1 MATGHTYNA
10 GVVTKNPTCTE
21 KGLKTYT
28 CISGDSSY
36 TEEIPATGHKY
47 GAVTYT
53 WSSDKSTCTAKRVC
67 ANDASHVETETV
79 NSTNEITKEATC
91 TTTGTKTYTATFKN
105 GAFANQTTTST
116 IPASHNY
123 GEATYTW
130 SDDYSTCTAKR
141 VCSIDGYEETETV
154 STTNSVSKEPTCET
168 KGNRQYTA
176 TFKNNAFTKQTKT
189 SYKVIPASHNYVN
202 NVCTKCGSVEVK
214 LGQTYSFGGYEWN
227 VAEIDDSTHTAVLQS
242 RGVTSGSWP
251 GYKMAQFGNGSTY
264 SSDISYKDISEYD
277 DKTKALYATI
287 KNAEASNGYGLYL
300 VSKLKASGP
309 SQKSN
314 PISYTSAFK
323 AAATNYASF
332 GASYEYAWTGSV
344 YSSSL
349 KGTGAYWISSSG
361 SSSGSRQSSTSSSSR
376 KGTSSATHYKQ
387 YLNAVV
393 APAFK
398 LDLKKVTL
406 NGNTLNIR

>member
-91 TTTGTKTYTATFKN
+91 TTTGTKTYTVTFKN
-105 GAFANQTTTST
+105 GAFAKQTTTST
-116 IPASHNY
+116 IPATGHKY
-123 GEATYTW
+123 GTPTYTW
-130 SDDYSTCTAKR
+130 SSDKSTCTAKR

-154 STTNSVSKEPTCET
+154 STTNSISKEPTCET
-168 KGNRQYTA
+168 RGDRKYTA
-176 TFKNNAFTKQTKT
+176 TFKNNAFATQTKT
-189 SYKVIPASHNYVN
+189 SYNVIPVSHNYVN

-214 LGQTYSFGGYEWN
+214 LGQTYSFGGYEWD
-227 VAEIDDSTHTAVLQS
+227 VAEINDESHTAVLQS
-242 RGVTSGSWP
+242 RGVTRGYWP

-264 SSDISYKDISEYD
+264 SSNINNKDISEYD
-277 DKTKALYATI
+277 DKTKTLYARI
-287 KNAEASNGYGLYL
+287 KNAEASNGYGLFL
-300 VSKLKASGP
+300 VSKTIASNLGGA
-309 SQKSN
+309 N
-314 PISYTSAFK
+314 PTSYKSAFK
-323 AAATNYASF
+323 AAATNYTSF
-332 GASYEYAWTGSV
+332 GATYQYAWTGS
-344 YSSSL
+344 YYDSGSS
-349 KGTGAYWISSSG
+349 GIGAYWISLGGMSSG
-361 SSSGSRQSSTSSSSR
+361 SIETTTSHGSN
-376 KGTSSATHYKQ
+376 GTSTRLYKQ
-387 YLNAVV
+387 NLNAVV